1 MNMIKTPILNK
12 IPLMTLA
19 LFTLPVILLTYYLVD
34 HPFKSEL
41 AHRSVS
47 LSHYSRE
54 QRLNFITAARS
65 LDGCVIN
72 PGQTFSFNNRVGAR
86 TGSRGFVPAP
96 SYVSGKSVAS
106 AGGGICLISSCLY
119 QTALLSGLKIKE
131 RAAHTTCVGSVPPGL
146 DATVWYGQ
154 ADLKLTNPYKQP
166 VQIRCTT
173 SSGPDNLVV
182 AIYGT
187 DQMHNEAQSRKL
199 RRRELAFDGRNLL
212 VEVYLDQSTKAGTF
226 KAESFKAESFK
237 AGSSKAGQSDLVSR
251 DNYRLP

>member
-1 MNMIKTPILNK
+1 MIKRPQILQN
-12 IPLMTLA
+12 IPVLTLA
-19 LFTLPVILLTYYLVD
+19 LFTLPVILLTYYLVEN
-34 HPFKSEL
+34 PFKSEL

-54 QRLNFITAARS
+54 QRLNFVTAARA

-96 SYVSGKSVAS
+96 SYVSGQSIAS

-154 ADLKLTNPYKQP
+154 ADLKLTNPYKQS

-182 AIYGT
+182 AVYGT
-187 DQMHNEAQSRKL
+187 DQMHDEAQSRKL
-199 RRRELAFDGRNLL
+199 RRREMAFDGRNLL
-212 VEVYLDQSTKAGTF
+212 VEVYLDKSAGASGA
-226 KAESFKAESFK
+226 K
-237 AGSSKAGQSDLVSR
+237 SDLVSR